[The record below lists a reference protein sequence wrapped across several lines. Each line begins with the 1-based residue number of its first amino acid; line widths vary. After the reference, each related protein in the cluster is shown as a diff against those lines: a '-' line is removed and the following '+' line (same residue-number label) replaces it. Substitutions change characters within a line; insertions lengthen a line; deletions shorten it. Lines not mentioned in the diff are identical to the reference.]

1 MPEFLGIITN
11 NGKYVFC
18 DNLIIMLAEF
28 RRLVP
33 LLSSDAGTFDTNSLL
48 NFNNQ

>member
-11 NGKYVFC
+11 NGRYVFC

-33 LLSSDAGTFDTNSLL
+33 FLSENAGTIDTNSIL